1 MKKNS
6 NLVSFPKAFAEKT
19 IKKLEGEVE
28 RLKKENNKVAE
39 MAARSILRAL
49 DLKDHYT
56 FGHST
61 RVAFYSV
68 LVGKELGLKGEE
80 LYNLELSAL
89 FHDIGKIGIP
99 DHILTKPERLDPDE
113 FEIMK
118 KHPVMSYE
126 ILKDFENFK
135 DIAKITRHH
144 HERYDGRGYPDK
156 LKGEDIPFFARI
168 ILVADTFDAMTSTR
182 PYRKGLSY
190 QVAFEELH
198 QFSGSQFDPEIVK
211 AFISALEKESRNGS
225 STFTL
230 SIIDGEYLK
239 DAA

>member
-1 MKKNS
+1 MKKKS
-6 NLVSFPKAFAEKT
+6 NLVTFPKTNAERT
-19 IKKLEGEVE
+19 IRKLEKEVE
-28 RLKKENNKVAE
+28 RLRKENNTMAE
-39 MAARSILRAL
+39 HAARSILQAL

-68 LVGKELGLKGEE
+68 LAGKELGLNDQE
-80 LYNLELSAL
+80 LYELELAAL

-99 DHILTKPERLDPDE
+99 DEILTKPERLNVKE
-113 FEIMK
+113 FEVMK

-126 ILKDFENFK
+126 ILKDFQTFH
-135 DIAKITRHH
+135 DIAIITRHH
-144 HERYDGRGYPDK
+144 HERYDGRGYPDR
-156 LKGEDIPFFARI
+156 LKGEEIPFHSRI

-190 QVAFEELH
+190 TVAFEELS
-198 QFSGSQFDPEIVK
+198 QFSGSQFDPKIVI
-211 AFISALEKESRNGS
+211 AFIAALEKESRKS
-225 STFTL
+225 KSTFQL
-230 SIIDGEYLK
+230 SIIQGEFEK